1 MLFEN
6 GAGEKKKL
14 RWGGLPR
21 PIPFLYV
28 QQSVEKRSIQTPSL
42 SQPPPPTHL
51 SKYAHC
57 FTAILRE
64 DLGLALDK
72 GLMINGMQSEGLA
85 QMMLLQL

>member
-42 SQPPPPTHL
+42 FQPPAPL

-72 GLMINGMQSEGLA
+72 GLMMNGIMSEGLA
-85 QMMLLQL
+85 